1 MRILRTFI
9 LVLFLLT
16 PLLVTA
22 SPTDDLFAATER
34 GDNAG
39 ISKLA
44 ANGADVNSM
53 KGNLTPLF
61 VAVRSNRLPTVK
73 VLLALGAD
81 PNLASPIFV
90 AIQRDTEIVR
100 ALIDAGANVNT
111 ATKPYKYTALGSAAY
126 NADPDFRKQQRSGK
140 YHGPL
145 PSSLETVRLLIKAG
159 ADINHVD
166 KFRESA
172 LRVAV
177 RVNNIPMVRL
187 LLELGADVHQYRDD
201 PSVEEQSGN
210 TILME
215 AIHWY
220 SVFKNTQ
227 TIKVL
232 LEHGANSNDKNTR
245 NYDED
250 CDENYGGKCTWRG
263 YTVLTYAAKEGYFEV
278 AKLLLEHGADPKA
291 TRQDGKIAYE
301 VARQNKHFKTAE
313 LIREYMTAKG
323 VSNERVQRIGHKTA
337 SR

>member
-16 PLLVTA
+16 PLLVAA

-111 ATKPYKYTALGSAAY
+111 ATKPYNYTALGLAAY
-126 NADPDFRKQQRSGK
+126 NADPDFRKQRRSGK

-145 PSSLETVRLLIKAG
+145 PSGLETVRLLIKAG

-227 TIKVL
+227 TIKAL

-250 CDENYGGKCTWRG
+250 CDENYGGKCT
-263 YTVLTYAAKEGYFEV
+263 
-278 AKLLLEHGADPKA
+278 
-291 TRQDGKIAYE
+291 
-301 VARQNKHFKTAE
+301 
-313 LIREYMTAKG
+313 
-323 VSNERVQRIGHKTA
+323 
-337 SR
+337 